1 VADGGAVIQESI
13 IAIVFG
19 FTVQNF
25 SNLFHLPSPMV
36 EGPKL
41 WALTLKEAGMRAESC
56 EAGQTQLV
64 VKKYHARRAMGIYKK
79 MPANCHVV
87 KGN

>member
-1 VADGGAVIQESI
+1 SPI

-25 SNLFHLPSPMV
+25 SNLFHLPPPMV

-41 WALTLKEAGMRAESC
+41 WALTLKEAG
-56 EAGQTQLV
+56 QTQLV
-64 VKKYHARRAMGIYKK
+64 VKKYHAWKAMGIYKK
-79 MPANCHVV
+79 MSANCHVV